1 MKSLTE
7 LCQMDYNCK
16 FFTFFPQQ
24 PSVILSFT
32 FSSIFVKYFIWARSP
47 LAVSRSPVKKRLV
60 RQKQLF
66 SHLRAMEMCVQQG
79 SYGEKE

>member
-16 FFTFFPQQ
+16 LFTIFPQQ
-24 PSVILSFT
+24 PSEILSFT
-32 FSSIFVKYFIWARSP
+32 FSSIFVKYFIWAKSP

-60 RQKQLF
+60 RQNGYF
-66 SHLRAMEMCVQQG
+66 PTCMPWICVCNRPWW
-79 SYGEKE
+79 